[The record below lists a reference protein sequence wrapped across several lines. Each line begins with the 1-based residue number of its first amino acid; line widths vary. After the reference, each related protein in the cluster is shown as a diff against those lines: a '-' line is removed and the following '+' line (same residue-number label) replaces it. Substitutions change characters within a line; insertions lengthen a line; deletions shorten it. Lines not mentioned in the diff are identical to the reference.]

1 MPKKMG
7 INSKAVEARE
17 RKAAAKQATQSKLA
31 KEAEERLWK
40 DDDKTLAKK
49 QQKREEEERKRAEA
63 ARRKAEAKALLDQ
76 EMNSIKTQGKQPLA
90 KISRQ
95 QVLEEMEKKQK
106 ALDAIAAANK
116 PQARVV
122 VQTNYIEENLN
133 RAMADVEVASTVDQA
148 LAVLSVKD
156 DEEDKHPEKRMRAA
170 YKAFEAANLPRI
182 KAENPSMRLSQ
193 WKQILMKEWNK
204 SPDNPFNQ
212 VR

>member
-31 KEAEERLWK
+31 KEAEDLLWK

-95 QVLEEMEKKQK
+95 QVLEEMEKKQR

-116 PQARVV
+116 PQPRVV

-133 RAMADVEVASTVDQA
+133 RSMADVEVASTVDQA

-156 DEEDKHPEKRMRAA
+156 EEEDKHPEKRMRAA

-212 VR
+212 AR